1 MVKAM
6 AIEWG
11 KKGVRINTVCPTFI
25 RTPFTERVFQDK
37 EQVSWLLEN
46 IQLDRIGN
54 VEDVMGAVLYL
65 ASPAS
70 AMVTGSAMLVDGGWT
85 AA

>member
-1 MVKAM
+1 MGKAG
-6 AIEWG
+6 I
-11 KKGVRINTVCPTFI
+11 CPTFI
-25 RTPFTERVFQDK
+25 LTPFTEKVFNDK
-37 EQVSWLLEN
+37 TQFDWLMQN
-46 IQLDRIGN
+46 IKLDRVGN